1 MSKDLETFPL
11 QRSIKIVT
19 LYVDPYYLLK
29 YKDHQ
34 LFIRPVSSQNFTSV
48 VRFKIVVT
56 ELVYY
61 LSRKKTS
68 KIRDIKTEYLLKIL
82 NCLNF

>member
-1 MSKDLETFPL
+1 MSKDFETFPL

-19 LYVDPYYLLK
+19 LYVDPYYLSK

-34 LFIRPVSSQNFTSV
+34 LFNRPVSSQNFTSV

-68 KIRDIKTEYLLKIL
+68 IIRDVKTEYLLKNL